1 MPGTLPPARARVLTR
16 AGLLARLWVTS
27 TIDFHFSYAMYG
39 QTGPVRPPAPVPMMI
54 TSERPVT
61 IPL

>member
-16 AGLLARLWVTS
+16 AGLLARPWVTS
-27 TIDFHFSYAMYG
+27 MIDFHFSYGMYG

-54 TSERPVT
+54 TSWRPVT
-61 IPL
+61 IPP